1 MKIGVKKGASKK
13 IVSATVKSMFMYEKS
28 LFAICERPKD
38 YLYFSPS
45 ENYIVVH
52 VLTGALTG
60 FIKTD
65 NIKEGKEKIE
75 KECNIHKAPIKDI
88 VADYW
93 KYFPYDKLVNCNE
106 KVLKYARKNVKS
118 WGQSVWEKQQGGV
131 K

>member
-1 MKIGVKKGASKK
+1 MKIGVNDEESEK

-38 YLYFSPS
+38 YLYFSSS
-45 ENYIVVH
+45 EKYMVVH
-52 VLTGALTG
+52 VLTGALAR

-65 NIKEGKEKIE
+65 NIKEGKKRIEKI
-75 KECNIHKAPIKDI
+75 CNIYKAPIKDI

-93 KYFPYDKLVNCNE
+93 NCNPYKKLVNCNK